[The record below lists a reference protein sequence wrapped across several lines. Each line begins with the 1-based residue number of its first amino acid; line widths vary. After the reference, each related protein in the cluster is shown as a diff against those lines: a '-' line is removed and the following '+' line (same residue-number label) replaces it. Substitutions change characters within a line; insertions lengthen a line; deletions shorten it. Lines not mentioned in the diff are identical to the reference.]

1 MSGRRKHCASPSRPR
16 LDERET
22 QRMSRLSQ
30 NKAKS
35 NKLSRSLR
43 QTQQSPS
50 LESSFNYKNDLKTP
64 KRRTQIR
71 LNGLSSADS
80 PNHDIE
86 DIIWDAT
93 SPTPVRNGKRA
104 AKSSRKVVDIS
115 EIVSRIAPVGER
127 PSASECNLLQWIGD
141 SAIPCTPDVRYQRTR
156 KKSTRQ
162 NGVEDL
168 RKLAKQFDINMIQQ
182 EKEQAKEVDPRAAET
197 DTGDAGTLR
206 DGEIDPPILLN
217 KPGSTGEGTAPRNTN
232 IAQQMPQEHE
242 EPRLESEESLDVLF
256 DRSTQPLSEVLTPN
270 TPVQSQEM
278 ILTPPGPSVEKAV
291 NSVTSNLPLVSADN
305 TNKVPKVS
313 QDFDDDWDDDLLNDS
328 FVLEMT
334 LNPPLAVAP
343 KQCSTQTDQSEK
355 KGEQVKSVQSST
367 ADRIADSDKPNPN
380 PKPNPGGDVSS
391 IGSALIFPG
400 KNVKV
405 RNRITFKLEGNPH
418 FQPQGTLSGTF
429 MKGRSTS
436 GGVPEVET
444 QSSFCPSH
452 VSMATRHQGDKM
464 TQHIPDKQQERAP
477 LRSFGV
483 RETLATLNSSR
494 PMPSV
499 RAGDQTLVGQSCLTS
514 ERPASMGLGCAQE
527 VPDEDLDSFFTSDSL
542 WDDAE
547 DDDLLYE
554 LCNDVEKTLQS
565 AGIPSLPR
573 AEQCRVNPIPLLGS
587 EDGQL
592 TRVTHRQPKSPCAF
606 TCSFSVPASNA
617 SVPLAPPIA
626 SHSNQSQGKA
636 VGSASRSYTTSNTGP
651 SGNGNR
657 PYKFTQVRS
666 ATVGGS
672 TRGPAGGVQ
681 EGGKKTSLPASTGS
695 VAEPPRASSFKRHL
709 SEPIALS
716 TKVFVS
722 SQVAVKCTKE
732 EIERKKQQALARRRL
747 RLQASQRPRAP
758 T

>member
-1 MSGRRKHCASPSRPR
+1 M
-16 LDERET
+16 
-22 QRMSRLSQ
+22 
-30 NKAKS
+30 
-35 NKLSRSLR
+35 
-43 QTQQSPS
+43 
-50 LESSFNYKNDLKTP
+50 KTP

-93 SPTPVRNGKRA
+93 SPTPVRNGQ
-104 AKSSRKVVDIS
+104 
-115 EIVSRIAPVGER
+115 

-141 SAIPCTPDVRYQRTR
+141 SAIPCTPDVRYQLDFTHPCF
-156 KKSTRQ
+156 SYRQ

-182 EKEQAKEVDPRAAET
+182 EKE
-197 DTGDAGTLR
+197 

-367 ADRIADSDKPNPN
+367 
-380 PKPNPGGDVSS
+380 
-391 IGSALIFPG
+391 
-400 KNVKV
+400 
-405 RNRITFKLEGNPH
+405 GNPH

-606 TCSFSVPASNA
+606 TCSFS
-617 SVPLAPPIA
+617 
-626 SHSNQSQGKA
+626 GKA

-716 TKVFVS
+716 TKG